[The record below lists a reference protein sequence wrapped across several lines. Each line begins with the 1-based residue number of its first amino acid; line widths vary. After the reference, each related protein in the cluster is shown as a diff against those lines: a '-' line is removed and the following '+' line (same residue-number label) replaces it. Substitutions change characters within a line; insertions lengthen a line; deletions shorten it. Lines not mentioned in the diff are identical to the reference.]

1 MQPDLY
7 RRCYPL
13 RRIVS
18 AHIGLIKGRLNLES
32 KELPIKKLVTLAE
45 RATLGVIGAGLV
57 RAQSD
62 APYNEG
68 PVWGSRWSGQS
79 PERSDDYLKVLAKLF
94 KVTNDEMKKRGLI
107 MDYKFYSA
115 IPPIRTTSMS
125 CSWSNTKIFPHL
137 MVSGK
142 KPIR

>member
-1 MQPDLY
+1 
-7 RRCYPL
+7 L

-62 APYNEG
+62 APYNED
-68 PVWGSRWSGQS
+68 PVWGDHDGQDKARNEAMITSKFWPSYSRL
-79 PERSDDYLKVLAKLF
+79 P
-94 KVTNDEMKKRGLI
+94 
-107 MDYKFYSA
+107 
-115 IPPIRTTSMS
+115 TT
-125 CSWSNTKIFPHL
+125 
-137 MVSGK
+137 
-142 KPIR
+142 R